1 MSSSEIV
8 HMVEDGWYGLTGA
21 CLGPSALTLHL
32 CFSVLLHG
40 STGVGKNKIGSFLM
54 SGAWIRK
61 LEELGLIQ
69 NSIFLSPCDHS
80 TELGSLP
87 VAGIFS

>member
-1 MSSSEIV
+1 MV
-8 HMVEDGWYGLTGA
+8 HMAEDGWYGLTMA

-32 CFSVLLHG
+32 CFLFSSTG
-40 STGVGKNKIGSFLM
+40 STRVGKNKIGSFLM

-69 NSIFLSPCDHS
+69 NSFFLSLSDLS

>member
-1 MSSSEIV
+1 MV
-8 HMVEDGWYGLTGA
+8 HMAEDGWYSLTVA
-21 CLGPSALTLHL
+21 CPGPSALTLHL
-32 CFSVLLHG
+32 CFSFSSTG
-40 STGVGKNKIGSFLM
+40 STGGGKNKIGSFLM

-61 LEELGLIQ
+61 LEELGLTQ
-69 NSIFLSPCDHS
+69 NSFFLSLSDLF

>member
-1 MSSSEIV
+1 MV
-8 HMVEDGWYGLTGA
+8 HMVEDGWYALTEA
-21 CLGPSALTLHL
+21 RLGPSALTLHL
-32 CFSVLLHG
+32 RFSVLLHG

-69 NSIFLSPCDHS
+69 NSNFLSPSDHS

-87 VAGIFS
+87 AAGIFS

>member
-1 MSSSEIV
+1 MV
-8 HMVEDGWYGLTGA
+8 HMVEDGWYGLTEA

-32 CFSVLLHG
+32 RFSVLLHG

-61 LEELGLIQ
+61 L
-69 NSIFLSPCDHS
+69 
-80 TELGSLP
+80 
-87 VAGIFS
+87 